1 LVNIINIDIITSITT
16 TTTNRN
22 LPRPGKATEKGPEN
36 TMDSTLIHL
45 LPNCFPSSF
54 GHHPRLPSTTSP
66 TSEQQQ
72 PPPPPYTLNPP
83 TIHPT
88 PPINIPL
95 TISLLGPP
103 ARCSKSRPLLYC
115 LQDHLELSPETTY
128 QELIDGLRIRLA
140 KLGVNSDES
149 DKGSSWNVGISA
161 MGRSRS
167 RVFGRRVLW
176 GGYLEM
182 EVGRE
187 TWGDVMKGFGE
198 GRFECLRVDCW
209 RE

>member
-66 TSEQQQ
+66 ESQQ
-72 PPPPPYTLNPP
+72 PPPYTLNPP

-95 TISLLGPP
+95 TISLLGAP
-103 ARCSKSRPLLYC
+103 ARCSKTRPLLYC
-115 LQDHLELSPETTY
+115 LQDHVPLSPETTY
-128 QELIDGLRIRLA
+128 QEFIDGLRVRLER
-140 KLGVNSDES
+140 LGVNGNEF
-149 DKGSSWNVGISA
+149 DKGSCWKVGISA

-167 RVFGRRVLW
+167 RFLW
-176 GGYLEM
+176 GGFVEM

-187 TWGDVMKGFGE
+187 SWEDVMKGFGE
-198 GRFECLRVDCW
+198 GRFECFRVDCW